1 MRFANQRESVYFPK
15 VSAGSF
21 FESHRFLEK
30 CMHLS
35 SYRAILILNL
45 ILAAFIILFV
55 SGFASAAEK
64 QTLTGTVSD
73 SMCNTQHM
81 GGTPAD
87 CTRNCVGH
95 GAKYTLIV
103 GDKIY
108 ALNTTD
114 KALLA
119 VLDKEAGRNVTVTGS
134 VNGVG
139 VDVNSVVPA
148 K

>member
-1 MRFANQRESVYFPK
+1 MRL
-15 VSAGSF
+15 GST
-21 FESHRFLEK
+21 
-30 CMHLS
+30 
-35 SYRAILILNL
+35 RAIANLTFIALIS
-45 ILAAFIILFV
+45 LFV
-55 SGFASAAEK
+55 SGLAFAAEK

-81 GGTPAD
+81 GGTPAE
-87 CTRNCVGH
+87 CTRSCIGH

-103 GDKIY
+103 GDKVY
-108 ALNTTD
+108 SLNTSD
-114 KALLA
+114 KTLLA

-139 VDVNSVVPA
+139 VDVSSVVPA

>member
-1 MRFANQRESVYFPK
+1 
-15 VSAGSF
+15 
-21 FESHRFLEK
+21 
-30 CMHLS
+30 MHLGS
-35 SYRAILILNL
+35 TRVILNL
-45 ILAAFIILFV
+45 TFVALIILFV
-55 SGFASAAEK
+55 SSFASAAEK
-64 QTLTGTVSD
+64 QALTGTVSD
-73 SMCNTQHM
+73 AMCNTQHM
-81 GGTPAD
+81 GGTPAE

-103 GDKIY
+103 GDKVY

-114 KALLA
+114 KTLLG

-139 VDVNSVVPA
+139 VDVSSVVPA

>member
-1 MRFANQRESVYFPK
+1 
-15 VSAGSF
+15 
-21 FESHRFLEK
+21 
-30 CMHLS
+30 MHLGS
-35 SYRAILILNL
+35 KRTILNL
-45 ILAAFIILFV
+45 TVTALILLFASGFV
-55 SGFASAAEK
+55 SAADK

-81 GGTPAD
+81 GGTPAE

-119 VLDKEAGRNVTVTGS
+119 VLDKEAGNNVTVTGS

-139 VDVNSVVPA
+139 VEVSSVVPA

>member
-1 MRFANQRESVYFPK
+1 
-15 VSAGSF
+15 
-21 FESHRFLEK
+21 
-30 CMHLS
+30 MHLGGT
-35 SYRAILILNL
+35 RAIVNL
-45 ILAAFIILFV
+45 IFIAIIIMFV
-55 SGFASAAEK
+55 SGFASASEK

-87 CTRNCVGH
+87 CTRNCIGH

-103 GDKIY
+103 GDKVY

-114 KALLA
+114 KTLLG
-119 VLDKEAGRNVTVTGS
+119 VLDKEAGKNVTVTGS

-139 VDVNSVVPA
+139 VDVSSVVPA

>member
-1 MRFANQRESVYFPK
+1 
-15 VSAGSF
+15 
-21 FESHRFLEK
+21 
-30 CMHLS
+30 MHLGS
-35 SYRAILILNL
+35 TRAIVNL
-45 ILAAFIILFV
+45 ISIAFIILFV
-55 SGFASAAEK
+55 SGFASASEK

-81 GGTPAD
+81 GGTPAE
-87 CTRNCVGH
+87 CTRTCVGH

-103 GDKIY
+103 GEKAY

-119 VLDKEAGRNVTVTGS
+119 VLDKEAGKNVTVTGS

-139 VDVNSVVPA
+139 VEVSSVVPA

>member
-1 MRFANQRESVYFPK
+1 
-15 VSAGSF
+15 
-21 FESHRFLEK
+21 
-30 CMHLS
+30 MHLGS
-35 SYRAILILNL
+35 NRAILHLT
-45 ILAAFIILFV
+45 LAALLLLFV
-55 SGFASAAEK
+55 SGFGAASEK

-103 GDKIY
+103 GDKVY

-114 KALLA
+114 KSLLA
-119 VLDKEAGRNVTVTGS
+119 VLDNQAGKNVTVTGS

-139 VDVNSVVPA
+139 VDVSSVVAA